1 MVYFGI
7 IHALILITLV
17 GNIFLWTRHINN
29 FWLKNITWAIIT
41 LVISTVYT
49 QFCMEP
55 TLKYIIFMSYEHPI
69 ILMLTPILVCISI
82 TIVSLIFSERGET
95 K

>member
-41 LVISTVYT
+41 LIISIVYT

-82 TIVSLIFSERGET
+82 TIVSLLFSERGKE